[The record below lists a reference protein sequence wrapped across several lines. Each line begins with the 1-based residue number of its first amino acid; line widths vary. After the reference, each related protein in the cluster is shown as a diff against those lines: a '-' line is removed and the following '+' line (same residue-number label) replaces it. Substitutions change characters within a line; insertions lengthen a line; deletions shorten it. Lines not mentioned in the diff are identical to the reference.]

1 MQEIQEQE
9 RDGGDRNNNSRPW
22 VYFTVIICCYG
33 FFKEF
38 KPSEAFLTP
47 YLVDSKNFTTLEV
60 NSQIYPFW
68 PYSYLVVAF
77 FVFLFTDFLRYK
89 PVILLEAFAYLC
101 TRLLLIWG
109 TSVFAMQWMQVAY
122 GVASASEVA
131 FFAYI
136 YLAVPDV
143 RFKVVTSVLRAV
155 RLLGQSG
162 SSAVAQIV
170 TSTGAFTYLQL
181 NYVSFGSVLI
191 ACVFALLIPNPVSF
205 PCEPERARG
214 VISIVPTPQSA
225 NRRKNL
231 KSFIAC
237 AWRDFRKFYSDLF
250 LLKWSIWWAFSM
262 CGVLQVGNY
271 VQSLWK
277 AIGEDTGQSH
287 EYNGLVEAVAQLC
300 SAGAA
305 LGVSA
310 VRMNWRLWG
319 ELVIGLLC
327 FIDFVLLIV
336 ASHSEELWIA
346 YLCHVLYRTT
356 YSFLI
361 TIARWAVLII
371 NSPMLLCTFLMPH
384 RFIRARGG
392 IIQWHV
398 FFSSAAVF
406 SLLMQWITTA
416 MVSYLVSTLS
426 CRW

>member
-1 MQEIQEQE
+1 M
-9 RDGGDRNNNSRPW
+9 
-22 VYFTVIICCYG
+22 YFTVVICCYG

-47 YLVDSKNFTTLEV
+47 YLVDSAYKNFTQNQV

-68 PYSYLVVAF
+68 PYSYLVAAF

-89 PVILLEAFAYLC
+89 PVILLEAFSYLA
-101 TRLLLIWG
+101 TRFLLIWG
-109 TSVFAMQWMQVAY
+109 TSVFSMQWMQVAY

-143 RFKVVTSVLRAV
+143 RFKVVTSILRAV
-155 RLLGQSG
+155 RMLGQSG

-170 TSTGAFTYLQL
+170 TSTKVFDLLTL
-181 NYVSFGSVLI
+181 NYISFGSVLI
-191 ACVFALLIPNPVSF
+191 ACVFALLIPNPISF
-205 PCEPERARG
+205 PCEPECSRG
-214 VISIVPTPQSA
+214 ITSIIAKPQKA

-231 KSFIAC
+231 KTFVGY

-250 LLKWSIWWAFSM
+250 LLKWSVWWAFAM

-277 AIGEDTGQSH
+277 AIAEETNQSH
-287 EYNGLVEAVAQLC
+287 EYNGLVEAVAQLS
-300 SAGAA
+300 SAMAA
-305 LGVSA
+305 LAVTA
-310 VRMNWRLWG
+310 VRVNWRLWG
-319 ELVIGLLC
+319 EVVIGLLC
-327 FIDFVLLIV
+327 FVDSVLLLV

-361 TIARWAVLII
+361 TIARWVPL
-371 NSPMLLCTFLMPH
+371 H
-384 RFIRARGG
+384 
-392 IIQWHV
+392 
-398 FFSSAAVF
+398 
-406 SLLMQWITTA
+406 
-416 MVSYLVSTLS
+416 
-426 CRW
+426 

>member
-1 MQEIQEQE
+1 MNSA
-9 RDGGDRNNNSRPW
+9 DGGRRPW
-22 VYFTVIICCYG
+22 IYFTVVICCYG

-47 YLVDSKNFTTLEV
+47 YLVDTKNFTKPEV

-68 PYSYLVVAF
+68 PYSYLVAAF
-77 FVFLFTDFLRYK
+77 FVFLLTDYLRYK
-89 PVILLEAFAYLC
+89 PIILLEAFSYLA
-101 TRLLLIWG
+101 TRFLLIWG

-143 RFKVVTSVLRAV
+143 RYKVVTSVLRAV
-155 RLLGQSG
+155 RLFGQSG

-170 TSTGAFTYLQL
+170 TSTGSLSLLQL
-181 NYVSFGSVLI
+181 NYISFGTVLI
-191 ACVFALLIPNPVSF
+191 ACVFALLIPNPISF
-205 PCEPERARG
+205 PCEPTCSRG
-214 VISIVPTPQSA
+214 IISIVPEPGRA
-225 NRRKNL
+225 ERRRNL
-231 KSFIAC
+231 RNFVVC
-237 AWRDFRKFYSDLF
+237 AWGDFRKFYSNPF

-277 AIGEDTGQSH
+277 AIAEDTHQSH

-300 SAGAA
+300 SALAA
-305 LGVSA
+305 LAVTA
-310 VRMNWRLWG
+310 VRVNWRLWG

-327 FIDFVLLIV
+327 FLDFVLLLI
-336 ASHSEELWIA
+336 ASHSEELWTA

-361 TIARWAVLII
+361 TIARWVAFIE
-371 NSPMLLCTFLMPH
+371 LC
-384 RFIRARGG
+384 RGSFI
-392 IIQWHV
+392 
-398 FFSSAAVF
+398 
-406 SLLMQWITTA
+406 
-416 MVSYLVSTLS
+416 
-426 CRW
+426 